1 MNDVVDILIKEEDAR
16 HLEKEELPVKLQSFP
31 PEVNTHQLTTD
42 DNEWTP
48 NLESLVKTWA
58 LQSVLQR
65 EMHSASAKKFKT
77 LSGRI
82 TVPLILLTTLT
93 SVGSFGAVDSKQ
105 YKIWMYVTGALNL
118 LSAFLAS
125 MLKYLKPDEKCS
137 THMRISKLYDALYR
151 EVVIQLSLAP
161 EERDNAEQFIQIIK
175 EKLERLMNDSPI
187 IADSITAR
195 LLQKHNIKPPDD
207 FKIVIHGRETSES
220 SESIT
225 TNLSIDKFIEMKNNK
240 RRKI

>member
-1 MNDVVDILIKEEDAR
+1 MNDDVDIIREDAIR
-16 HLEKEELPVKLQSFP
+16 LEKGKEANVELQSFP
-31 PEVNTHQLTTD
+31 PEVNTHKLITD

-48 NLESLVKTWA
+48 NLENLVKTWA

-65 EMHSASAKKFKT
+65 EMHGASAKKYKI

-82 TVPLILLTTLT
+82 TIPLILLTTLT
-93 SVGSFGAVDSKQ
+93 SVGSFGAVDSEQ

-137 THMRISKLYDALYR
+137 THMRISKLYDSFYR
-151 EVVIQLSLAP
+151 EIVIQLSLAP
-161 EERDNAEQFIQIIK
+161 EERENAEQFIQIIK

-187 IADSITAR
+187 IADDISSKILT
-195 LLQKHNIKPPDD
+195 KHNIKQPDD
-207 FKIVIHGRETSES
+207 FKIVIHGRES
-220 SESIT
+220 SENTDS
-225 TNLSIDKFIEMKNNK
+225 SVDKFEMKKNK

>member
-1 MNDVVDILIKEEDAR
+1 MNDDVDIIKEDDIP
-16 HLEKEELPVKLQSFP
+16 LKEVEEAHVELQSFP
-31 PEVNTHQLTTD
+31 PEVNTHQLSTD

-48 NLESLVKTWA
+48 NLENLVKTWA

-65 EMHSASAKKFKT
+65 EMHSASAKKFKI

-93 SVGSFGAVDSKQ
+93 SVGSFGAVDSEQ

-137 THMRISKLYDALYR
+137 SHMRISKLYDALYR

-187 IADSITAR
+187 IADTISAKILT
-195 LLQKHNIKPPDD
+195 KHNIKPPDD
-207 FKIVIHGRETSES
+207 FKIVIHGRENSES
-220 SESIT
+220 SKSIT
-225 TNLSIDKFIEMKNNK
+225 TDSSVEKFETRNSK
-240 RRKI
+240 RRKF